1 MPNFCEIEP
10 PCLRELS
17 QVLLANWFDS
27 NKRDKIKLITL
38 EAKCKVTPIL
48 SSRNSIVTFLKLLF
62 KSR

>member
-1 MPNFCEIEP
+1 MPNFCDIEP

-27 NKRDKIKLITL
+27 YKRDKIKLITL

-48 SSRNSIVTFLKLLF
+48 SSRYSIVTFLKLLF